1 MGVLRDTVARITKA
15 AAAVTRLPSSYLSGW
30 IRETYPGGWQEGVTP
45 RLVGLGDMATFGAV
59 YACVSR
65 IATDVAKLRPRFIEE
80 SRGVMMPTRG
90 PDEIAGLLRRPNRS
104 QNWLQFVTYWMTSKL
119 FFGNTY
125 VLIRRATLRG
135 RPVELLVLDPRTVM
149 PMVTPDGDVYY
160 ALGGDPFAQAESGMT
175 VPASEVIHDRHV
187 TLWHPLV
194 GVSPIS
200 ACAASVTQG
209 TRIQQNSAK
218 FFENMSR
225 PSGMLTGPGTIPTE
239 TAVRL
244 KTEFERNFAGLNI
257 GRLAVLGDGLKYE
270 PMTIPAQDAQLMQ
283 QLSWTVED
291 VGRCFSVPL
300 YKIAAGPMPT
310 AGNVEALET
319 QYYSGCLQWYI
330 ESVER
335 LLTDALAGSEGYEI
349 ELDLDGLLRM
359 DSAARIDAL
368 GKAVGG
374 ALMKPD
380 EARAKMNLPPVEG
393 GDAVYLQQQNY
404 SLAALARRDAQ
415 ADPFGTAPAPSPAP
429 ASPSAPQP
437 DDEQDEE
444 ERAAAVLVEKLLEKF
459 AHA

>member
-15 AAAVTRLPSSYLSGW
+15 AVGVTRLPSSYLSGW
-30 IRETYPGGWQEGVTP
+30 IRETYPGGWQEGATP
-45 RLVGLGDMATFGAV
+45 RQVGLGDMASFGAV

-65 IATDVAKLRPRFIEE
+65 IATDVAKLRPRFIAE

-90 PDEIAGLLRRPNRS
+90 PQDVKELLRRPNRY
-104 QNWLQFVTYWMTSKL
+104 QNWLQFTTYWLTSKL

-125 VLIRRATLRG
+125 VLMRRAGPRG

-149 PMVTPDGDVYY
+149 PMVTPEGDVYY

-200 ACAASVTQG
+200 ACAASVSQG
-209 TRIQQNSAK
+209 MKIQQNSAK

-225 PSGMLTGPGTIPTE
+225 PSGMLTAPGTISSE
-239 TAVRL
+239 TASRL
-244 KTEFERNFAGLNI
+244 KTEFERNYAGLNI

-335 LLTDALAGSEGYEI
+335 LLTDAMAGGDTYEI

-380 EARAKMNLPPVEG
+380 EARARMNLPPVEG

-415 ADPFGTAPAPSPAP
+415 ADPFGSAPAPAPAP
-429 ASPSAPQP
+429 VAAPEPEP
-437 DDEQDEE
+437 DPEVTE
-444 ERAAAVLVEKLLEKF
+444 ERAAEDMMRKLLEKF
-459 AHA
+459 EHA